1 MCDAI
6 GDELFYQKGRFIT
19 PLQSKDMDKLA
30 RECETALH
38 NFKVILLQKE
48 SYTKS
53 KLITDISLKIHEANM
68 LDIKK
73 SNMESYE
80 EKLSIFLTTTV
91 KEKVI
96 LDRCIL
102 QTEKSMS
109 QFLGFNNMTEDFAK
123 RILAVDTPVN
133 EKTLMIHDIVFPTTT
148 VNAILESFMSPEPA
162 TLNKQQQLVR
172 LITMKSYEFMIQNMD
187 QQLSKRDATD
197 ITSVF
202 LHSHIVYNAYSSALI
217 TAFMKVYLRK
227 KYLVELVNYA
237 KVFKSFKCNT
247 HLINLLAEVTKSPET
262 IEDFPPLELITFK
275 LEKAM
280 NSLDAKVRSLTAAN
294 AAEEEKKKETKVA
307 AQLKMLHIAKGL
319 PKSSSDLAPGTNL
332 SVSMEDTTS
341 VSEVIKTI
349 VQNVQS
355 GQKQKRQTSAPRAA
369 QVGNNPNKKMKPEAK
384 QQANPGYHSQQQFS
398 FKGRGR
404 GGRGGAGGRQ
414 SNKTSQGGMG
424 GSVPSVGGAVPS
436 VSSQSVLQSFS
447 STSPS
452 PTNLPSPSL
461 SSVDIHSVSNKHAAE
476 NK

>member
-19 PLQSKDMDKLA
+19 PLLSNDMEKLNH
-30 RECETALH
+30 ECETAQH
-38 NFKVILLQKE
+38 DFKMALLQKE
-48 SYTKS
+48 TYTKS

-73 SNMESYE
+73 SNMERYE

-91 KEKVI
+91 KEKVV

-102 QTEKSMS
+102 QTENSMS

-123 RILAVDTPVN
+123 KILSVDTPVN
-133 EKTLMIHDIVFPTTT
+133 EKTIMIHDVVFPTTDMNT
-148 VNAILESFMSPEPA
+148 VLESFMSPMLA

-187 QQLSKRDATD
+187 QQLAKRDATD
-197 ITSVF
+197 ITSVL
-202 LHSHIVYNAYSSALI
+202 LHSHIVYNSYSSALI

-237 KVFKSFKCNT
+237 NVFKLFKCNT

-280 NSLDAKVRSLTAAN
+280 NSLDAKVLSLTAAN

-307 AQLKMLHIAKGL
+307 AQLKLLHISKGL
-319 PKSSSDLAPGTNL
+319 PKSSSALAPGTNL
-332 SVSMEDTTS
+332 SVAMEDTPS
-341 VSEVIKTI
+341 VTEVIQTI
-349 VQNVQS
+349 VETVQS
-355 GQKQKRQTSAPRAA
+355 GQKQKRKTSAPRSA

-384 QQANPGYHSQQQFS
+384 QQASPDYHSLQQSS

-404 GGRGGAGGRQ
+404 GGRGGVGGRQ
-414 SNKTSQGGMG
+414 INKTSQGS
-424 GSVPSVGGAVPS
+424 GSVPS

-452 PTNLPSPSL
+452 PTNHLSRPSL
-461 SSVDIHSVSNKHAAE
+461 SSVDIHSISNKHAAE